1 MDHWDVRS
9 AEERDAVRFSWNV
22 WPSSRL
28 EATRIVVPV
37 GCLYTPMKSRHD
49 APPPLSYD
57 PIRCNGNGCGAILN
71 PYAQVDFMSKL
82 WTCPFCMQRNH
93 FPPHYAENISET
105 NLPYELIPQFT
116 TVEYELT
123 TPPHGPPAFV
133 FCVDTC
139 ISDDELD
146 ELKDSLQQTLSL
158 LPEEA
163 LVGLVT
169 FGTNVMVHELGF
181 AECPKSYVFRG
192 AKEYAAVKVQEL
204 LGIMPAGRGGYGQH
218 QHMQQQPGV
227 PGGMGASRD
236 PAIGRFLMPVTD
248 ASFQFEMVL
257 DDLQRDAWPVPSDQR
272 VARCTGTALQVALG
286 LVESACPRQGSRV
299 MVFVGGPPT
308 VGPGA
313 MVDRSKNETIRSHT
327 DLQKNNAPHFKAAC
341 KLFETLADKAVSNCH
356 IIDLFACSLDQ
367 IGLLE
372 MKVCIE
378 KTGGQMVL
386 ADSFGQSVFKESLS
400 RLFRKPIGEDGQPLS
415 MPPPEQGGGAALLQ
429 MGFGATMEVLTSREF
444 KVAGAI
450 GPCSSL
456 NKKGTNVAETEIGQ
470 GGTYAWSLGGI
481 TPATTIA
488 VYFEVTNNQSEPL
501 SPHKRRFLQFVTQ
514 YQQAGG
520 RYRLRTT
527 TVCGGWQSDPQQVEP
542 LVKGFDQEAAA
553 VLMARLAVHRTE
565 TEEVADTMRWLDRS
579 LIRLCAK
586 FAHYVKDKPESFRLA
601 EEFSMYPQYMFHLR
615 RSQFLQ
621 LFNSSPDEASY
632 YRGILCRENT
642 ASSLVMLQ
650 PSLLSYS
657 FQGPPTPAMLDAASV
672 RPDTIL
678 LLDTFF
684 HVVIFHGETIGAW
697 REQKYQD
704 HEEHAAFRQL
714 LEAPQADAQLIM
726 QSRCPVPRYIVCD
739 QHKSEARFLI
749 SKLNPSVTHN
759 TTDGSQA
766 QAIFTDD
773 VSLRVFMEHLM
784 KLSTQS

>member
-1 MDHWDVRS
+1 MDVWDVRG

-28 EATRIVVPV
+28 EATRVVVPV

-57 PIRCNGNGCGAILN
+57 PIRCNGCGAILN

-123 TPPHGPPAFV
+123 APPHGPPAFV

-139 ISDDELD
+139 ISEDELD

-158 LPEEA
+158 LPEECM
-163 LVGLVT
+163 VGLIT

-181 AECPKSYVFRG
+181 ADCPKSYVFRG
-192 AKEYAAVKVQEL
+192 SKEYAPVKVQEL
-204 LGIMPAGRGGYGQH
+204 LGILPAGRGGAGYGVQA
-218 QHMQQQPGV
+218 QQPGV
-227 PGGMGASRD
+227 PGAGGSRD
-236 PAIGRFLMPVTD
+236 PAIGRFLLPVTD

-257 DDLQRDAWPVPSDQR
+257 DDLQRDAWSVPADQR
-272 VARCTGTALQVALG
+272 VARCTGVALQIALG
-286 LVESACPRQGSRV
+286 LLESACPRQGSRV
-299 MVFVGGPPT
+299 LLFVGGPPT
-308 VGPGA
+308 IGPGM
-313 MVDRSKNETIRSHT
+313 MVGRGKTETIRSHT

-341 KLFETLADKAVSNCH
+341 KFYEGLAEKAMGNCH
-356 IIDLFACSLDQ
+356 VVDILACSLDQ

-372 MKVCIE
+372 MKVCVE

-386 ADSFGQSVFKESLS
+386 GDSFGQSVFKESLA
-400 RLFRKPIGEDGQPLS
+400 RLFRKVTSDDGQPVPI
-415 MPPPEQGGGAALLQ
+415 PPPELGGGAALLE
-429 MGFGATMEVLTSREF
+429 MGFGATLEVLTSREF

-456 NKKGTNVAETEIGQ
+456 NKKNANVAETEIGQ
-470 GGTYAWSLGGI
+470 GGTYAWYLGGM
-481 TPATTIA
+481 TPATTVA

-501 SPHKRRFLQFVTQ
+501 PQHKRRFLQFVTQ

-520 RYRLRTT
+520 RFMLRAT
-527 TVCGGWQSDPQQVEP
+527 TVCGGWHSDPNSLEP
-542 LVKGFDQEAAA
+542 LVRGYDQQAAA
-553 VLMARLAVHRTE
+553 VLMARIAVHRTE
-565 TEEVADTMRWLDRS
+565 TEEVADIMRWLDRS

-586 FAHYVKDKPESFRLA
+586 FAQFEKDNPESFRLA
-601 EEFSMYPQYMFHLR
+601 QEFSMYPQYMFHLR

-621 LFNSSPDEASY
+621 VFNSSPDEASY
-632 YRGILCRENT
+632 YRAILCKENV

-657 FQGPPTPAMLDAASV
+657 FQGPPVPAMLDAASV

-697 REQKYQD
+697 REQGYQD
-704 HEEHAAFRQL
+704 HEEHTAFRQL
-714 LEAPQADAQLIM
+714 LEAPQSDAQIIM